1 MESTLLLFPN
11 QLFAEHQ
18 NIDASTHTIVLIEDA
33 LFFKDHQYP
42 VNFHCKK
49 LIFHRASMQCYA
61 SYLRDLG
68 YNVSYLNWKENGLKS
83 FFKTLIQDNAKEN
96 EKPSLTLYDSVD
108 YALNK
113 RLKRYCAENNIQ
125 PTWLQSK
132 LFINTNTENKDY
144 RANKKRWFMADF
156 YQFQRRRLNIL
167 IKDNKPIGGKW
178 SFDEA
183 NRKKIPKK
191 QRNAVPKLTFPKEN
205 QWVIEAKEYV
215 STVFPNALGNKENF
229 EYPID
234 YQSAQTWLKDFLQQR
249 FENFGTYEDALV
261 PHQGWLYHSV
271 LTPMLNTGLLSPQNV
286 IDTALK
292 YAETHNITINNI
304 EGFIRQI
311 IGWREFMRATYVD
324 LGVTMRTSNHWEHH
338 KNIPSSFYDGTTGIK
353 PIDDVI
359 KRTLETAY
367 CHHIERLMVLGG
379 FMFLCEFEPKQIY
392 QWFMELFIDSYD
404 WVMVTNVFA
413 MSQNADGGL
422 ITTKPYF
429 SGSSYLKKMGYDD
442 IHQTSANDKD
452 WCAIWDSLYW
462 RWIDNHADELSK
474 NPRWAMMCSMARK
487 MDAEKLLN
495 HQKIAN
501 DFLLNLYKS

>member
-1 MESTLLLFPN
+1 MKSTLLLFPN
-11 QLFAEHQ
+11 QLFETHHDVG
-18 NIDASTHTIVLIEDA
+18 ISTHTIVLIEDA

-68 YNVSYLNWKENGLKS
+68 FTVNYLEWQEKGLDH
-83 FFKTLIQDNAKEN
+83 FFKQLIQEHAKKN
-96 EKPSLTLYDSVD
+96 EKPNLTLYDSVD
-108 YALNK
+108 FALNK
-113 RLKRYCAENNIQ
+113 RLKRHCAENNIQ
-125 PTWLQSK
+125 PVWLQSK
-132 LFINTNTENKDY
+132 LFINTNAENKDY
-144 RANKKRWFMADF
+144 RASKKRWFMADF

-167 IKDNKPIGGKW
+167 IENNKPIGGKW

-191 QRNAVPKLTFPKEN
+191 LRDEIPKLKFPKEN
-205 QWVIEAKEYV
+205 KWVIEAKDYV
-215 STVFPNALGNKENF
+215 STIFPNALGNNQNF

-234 YQSAQTWLKDFLQQR
+234 HESAQTWLKEFLQQR
-249 FENFGTYEDALV
+249 FANFGVYEDALV
-261 PHQGWLYHSV
+261 PQQGWLYHSI
-271 LTPMLNTGLLSPQNV
+271 LTPMLNAGLLSPQTV
-286 IDTALK
+286 IDQALE
-292 YAETHNITINNI
+292 YANTHDIAINSL

-324 LGVTMRTSNHWEHH
+324 LGVTMRTNNHWQHRR
-338 KNIPSSFYDGTTGIK
+338 NIPSSFYDGTTGIK

-359 KRTLETAY
+359 KRTLETGY

-404 WVMVTNVFA
+404 WVMVPNVFA

-422 ITTKPYF
+422 ITSKPYF

-442 IHQTSANDKD
+442 IHTESENDKN
-452 WCAIWDSLYW
+452 WCAIWDGLYW
-462 RWIDNHADELSK
+462 RWIDNHAEELSK

-487 MDAEKLLN
+487 MDTEKLLS
-495 HQKIAN
+495 HRSIAD
-501 DFLLNLYKS
+501 DFLLSLSCS

>member
-1 MESTLLLFPN
+1 MKSKLLLFPN
-11 QLFAEHQ
+11 QLFEQHDG
-18 NIDASTHTIVLIEDA
+18 IHASTHSIVLIEDT

-68 YNVSYLNWKENGLKS
+68 FTVDYFDWQENGLDH
-83 FFKTLIQDNAKEN
+83 FFQQLSQEQSSASKEH
-96 EKPSLTLYDSVD
+96 SLTLYDSVD

-113 RLKRYCAENNIQ
+113 RLKRLCGEHNIQ
-125 PTWLQSK
+125 VEWKQSK
-132 LFINTNTENKDY
+132 LFINTNSDNKNY
-144 RANKKRWFMADF
+144 RSAKKRWFMADF

-167 IKDNKPIGGKW
+167 IEDNKPVGGKW

-191 QRNAVPKLTFPKEN
+191 LRQDIPELEFPTEN
-205 QWVIEAKEYV
+205 KWVLEAKEYV
-215 STVFPNALGNKENF
+215 ASTFPNALGSNDSF

-234 YQSAQTWLKDFLQQR
+234 HESALAWLNDFLKQR
-249 FENFGTYEDALV
+249 FENFGVYEDALV
-261 PHQGWLYHSV
+261 PQQGWLYHSI
-271 LTPMLNTGLLSPQNV
+271 LTPMLNVGLLSPQNV
-286 IDTALK
+286 VDAALA
-292 YAETHNITINNI
+292 YAEKHDIPINSL
-304 EGFIRQI
+304 EGFVRQI

-324 LGVTMRTSNHWEHH
+324 LGVTMRTTNHWQHYRD
-338 KNIPSSFYDGTTGIK
+338 IPASFYDGTTGIK

-359 KRTLETAY
+359 NRTLDTAY

-392 QWFMELFIDSYD
+392 KWFMELFIDSYD
-404 WVMVTNVFA
+404 WVMVPNVFA

-442 IHQTSANDKD
+442 TKQESEDDKD
-452 WCAIWDSLYW
+452 WCAIWDGLYW
-462 RWIDNHADELSK
+462 RWIDNHAEELSK

-487 MDAEKLLN
+487 MDADKLLN
-495 HQKIAN
+495 HRRVSEE
-501 DFLLNLYKS
+501 FLEDL

>member
-1 MESTLLLFPN
+1 MKNTLLLFPN
-11 QLFAEHQ
+11 QLFEHHD
-18 NIDASTHTIVLIEDA
+18 IDLRMYSIVLIEDS
-33 LFFKDHQYP
+33 LFFKDHQYS

-61 SYLRDLG
+61 SHLRDSG
-68 YNVSYLNWKENGLKS
+68 FTVSYLDWQKNGLDHFFKQFDQRRIKENQKS
-83 FFKTLIQDNAKEN
+83 N
-96 EKPSLTLYDSVD
+96 LTLYDAVD
-108 YALNK
+108 FALNK
-113 RLKRYCAENNIQ
+113 RLKRLCAENNIR

-144 RANKKRWFMADF
+144 RASKKRWFMTDF

-167 IKDNKPIGGKW
+167 IDDNKPTGGKW

-191 QRNAVPKLTFPKEN
+191 LRNEIPKLQLPKKN
-205 QWVIEAKEYV
+205 KWVIEAKKYV
-215 STVFPNALGNKENF
+215 STVFPNALGSNEHF
-229 EYPID
+229 EYPVD
-234 YQSAQTWLKDFLQQR
+234 HASAQTWLKVFLQQR
-249 FENFGTYEDALV
+249 FDKFGVYEDALV
-261 PHQGWLYHSV
+261 PQQGWLYHSI
-271 LTPMLNTGLLSPQNV
+271 LTPMLNAGLLSPQSA
-286 IDTALK
+286 IDQAIQ
-292 YAETHNITINNI
+292 YAYDNDIPINSL

-324 LGVTMRTSNHWEHH
+324 LGVTMRTSNHWKHYR
-338 KNIPSSFYDGTTGIK
+338 NIPASFYNGTTGIK

-359 KRTLETAY
+359 KRTLKTAY

-379 FMFLCEFEPKQIY
+379 FMFLCEFKPKQIY

-404 WVMVTNVFA
+404 WVMVPNVFA

-442 IHQTSANDKD
+442 THKELESDKN
-452 WCAIWDSLYW
+452 WCAIWDGLYW
-462 RWIDNHADELSK
+462 RWIDNHAEELSK
-474 NPRWAMMCSMARK
+474 NPRWAMMCSMVKK
-487 MDAEKLLN
+487 MDADKLSR
-495 HQKIAN
+495 HRSIA
-501 DFLLNLYKS
+501 DEFLLELSSI